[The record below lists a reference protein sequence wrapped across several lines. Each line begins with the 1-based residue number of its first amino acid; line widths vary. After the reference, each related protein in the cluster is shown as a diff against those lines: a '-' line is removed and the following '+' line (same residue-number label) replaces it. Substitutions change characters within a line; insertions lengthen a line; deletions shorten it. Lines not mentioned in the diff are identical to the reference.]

1 VHPLS
6 ILLEPLEL
14 QAAGGLG
21 ELLSLLEGAGYDVDE
36 TVLSEPYWLQDDTD
50 GTCLGPSGFSECGDS
65 TLWKIRRRPAIQSKK
80 SKRRQQGQ
88 SRMDVVDDPERGLLS
103 MFRWESNSEDQQ
115 NSNDEEWEF
124 ALEVA
129 DVNTSSIIGEDALIS
144 EDKAECIT
152 IRPPL
157 ENDKDETLQL
167 GSCESDDA
175 WSWSINEGGVLSWDR
190 NQLSVRAEQRN
201 KFGLGIALGGP
212 IARFLDVISDDE
224 MTMGTNSEIA
234 REEGGRCLWKAHD
247 ASALTAS
254 CQPVDNHAT
263 SKRSLVGFSVI
274 QYQNSAAVSPQ
285 LPRFPRNEQHFEE
298 RSPDLESKETNPI
311 DEDPEANA
319 NLRTMRRSSQN
330 IVNTN
335 DAQNVI
341 GRAPGPHLNS
351 ARKSTQKENV
361 RIHEIKSPLGVGGLF
376 ENKMME
382 SKIQPESSGSKL
394 LHKPSSPVAAPSTD
408 EIHRP
413 FKIPVHPYIE
423 ASNDGY
429 YTDEIT
435 GMSYPTDISEYL
447 GHDRKEVGRHT
458 LTGLGIYTKTMLKIK
473 VYGVAFYVS
482 KRDVLNDPGFGD
494 YAGMDADELRQS
506 DSFYKH
512 LMTMGSN
519 PLEGGN
525 FDRTLLIK
533 LNMQLETETVRQS
546 LSAEWQLLTEEHK
559 EILSSS
565 SFRKRDAGERMLEI
579 IQSEENSSNCS
590 CGQSAPPE
598 LEADEGCCARGT
610 ELVFTWR
617 KSGEMELRVNGML
630 AETYPQPEIGRGIF
644 FEYLR
649 GDDPMSMDARDHF
662 SDGFPFLLAPLAQL
676 KGFTP
681 KKETNDEEIPPKT
694 KKSAKGINY
703 FVGNLW
709 DGVNTRGNDAISWVQ
724 ENVNGG
730 ISNVN
735 NAFHHITS
743 ATQNFGTNL
752 HGLGSELNEKRDSW
766 RSQFIHSQQKS
777 VRMIMSRIPFINR
790 NYESLDLESHDTTTL
805 HSETFSNET
814 RKNVFKPQIAKLLQ
828 NFNKQRPL
836 SDEIGV
842 IITPT
847 MNFTHMM
854 FLYLV
859 HFYLVLL
866 LIVSVP
872 DSSTTRL
879 VVKRSSDSTIDSDSD
894 HEERIKELSLDYKE
908 FGSSDGLG
916 PWSDVPDGIPR
927 FVVEKNGVEQN
938 GVDLLSET
946 DHDDCSGSSR
956 QQMQKSLSYFL

>member
-1 VHPLS
+1 
-6 ILLEPLEL
+6 
-14 QAAGGLG
+14 
-21 ELLSLLEGAGYDVDE
+21 
-36 TVLSEPYWLQDDTD
+36 
-50 GTCLGPSGFSECGDS
+50 
-65 TLWKIRRRPAIQSKK
+65 
-80 SKRRQQGQ
+80 
-88 SRMDVVDDPERGLLS
+88 M
-103 MFRWESNSEDQQ
+103 
-115 NSNDEEWEF
+115 
-124 ALEVA
+124 
-129 DVNTSSIIGEDALIS
+129 
-144 EDKAECIT
+144 
-152 IRPPL
+152 
-157 ENDKDETLQL
+157 
-167 GSCESDDA
+167 
-175 WSWSINEGGVLSWDR
+175 
-190 NQLSVRAEQRN
+190 
-201 KFGLGIALGGP
+201 
-212 IARFLDVISDDE
+212 
-224 MTMGTNSEIA
+224 
-234 REEGGRCLWKAHD
+234 
-247 ASALTAS
+247 
-254 CQPVDNHAT
+254 
-263 SKRSLVGFSVI
+263 LV
-274 QYQNSAAVSPQ
+274 
-285 LPRFPRNEQHFEE
+285 
-298 RSPDLESKETNPI
+298 
-311 DEDPEANA
+311 
-319 NLRTMRRSSQN
+319 
-330 IVNTN
+330 
-335 DAQNVI
+335 
-341 GRAPGPHLNS
+341 
-351 ARKSTQKENV
+351 
-361 RIHEIKSPLGVGGLF
+361 
-376 ENKMME
+376 
-382 SKIQPESSGSKL
+382 
-394 LHKPSSPVAAPSTD
+394 
-408 EIHRP
+408 
-413 FKIPVHPYIE
+413 
-423 ASNDGY
+423 
-429 YTDEIT
+429 
-435 GMSYPTDISEYL
+435 
-447 GHDRKEVGRHT
+447 
-458 LTGLGIYTKTMLKIK
+458 
-473 VYGVAFYVS
+473 
-482 KRDVLNDPGFGD
+482 
-494 YAGMDADELRQS
+494 
-506 DSFYKH
+506 
-512 LMTMGSN
+512 
-519 PLEGGN
+519 
-525 FDRTLLIK
+525 
-533 LNMQLETETVRQS
+533 
-546 LSAEWQLLTEEHK
+546 
-559 EILSSS
+559 
-565 SFRKRDAGERMLEI
+565 
-579 IQSEENSSNCS
+579 
-590 CGQSAPPE
+590 
-598 LEADEGCCARGT
+598 
-610 ELVFTWR
+610 
-617 KSGEMELRVNGML
+617 
-630 AETYPQPEIGRGIF
+630 ETYPQPEIGRGIF

-694 KKSAKGINY
+694 KKSAKGINH

-777 VRMIMSRIPFINR
+777 VRMIMSRIPFVNR
-790 NYESLDLESHDTTTL
+790 NYESLDLESHDATTL
-805 HSETFSNET
+805 HSETFSNEK